1 MRLCFGKLLLAIMRI
16 NTSFENWRNLL
27 APWILLKS
35 VSVNKFG
42 DRNSRKAWKNCTLR
56 NLFSMF
62 VSLHVLQADLQ
73 KLVPKT
79 VPKSG
84 VTFKIIGLG

>member
-42 DRNSRKAWKNCTLR
+42 DRNSRKA
-56 NLFSMF
+56 
-62 VSLHVLQADLQ
+62 
-73 KLVPKT
+73 
-79 VPKSG
+79 
-84 VTFKIIGLG
+84 